1 MLGAQHKNKAQEVVR
16 VVHVFEF
23 YRKELQPLAEK
34 VRSVFP
40 PLLRVE
46 REVRGLTLPEG
57 EIILDLETTGL
68 NSWEHEMVSYG
79 IVSGSKAWVVIRLN
93 GSEEELIRELR
104 RDLESLG
111 DVTIWAFY
119 APFEEAWLVEKL
131 EDFGAKLDV
140 RDLKVMKGRLSV
152 IVPFSF
158 NDPFEGSSIPRLWEN
173 WRERASLGSIAG
185 IIHHNMA
192 DILRE
197 AFLWAL
203 LQNMAF
209 DVETTDYLALG
220 LDFVSFEPPLHGED
234 DVDDQEG

>member
-1 MLGAQHKNKAQEVVR
+1 M
-16 VVHVFEF
+16 VHVFEF

-57 EIILDLETTGL
+57 EIVLDLETTGL
-68 NSWEHEMVSYG
+68 EPEDSELVSYG
-79 IVSGSKAWVVIRLN
+79 IVQGSRAWVVIRLS
-93 GSEEELIRELR
+93 GSEEELIQELR
-104 RDLESLG
+104 RDLEAMG
-111 DVTIWAFY
+111 EITIWAFY
-119 APFEEAWLVEKL
+119 SPFEERWLYKKL
-131 EDFGAKLDV
+131 EDLDGYEI
-140 RDLKVMKGRLSV
+140 RDLKVMRGRLKD
-152 IVPFSF
+152 IIPFSF
-158 NDPFEGSSIPRLWEN
+158 NDPFDGSRIPRLWEN

-203 LQNMAF
+203 LKNQAF
-209 DVETTDYLALG
+209 DL
-220 LDFVSFEPPLHGED
+220 ED
-234 DVDDQEG
+234 WEGWGDE